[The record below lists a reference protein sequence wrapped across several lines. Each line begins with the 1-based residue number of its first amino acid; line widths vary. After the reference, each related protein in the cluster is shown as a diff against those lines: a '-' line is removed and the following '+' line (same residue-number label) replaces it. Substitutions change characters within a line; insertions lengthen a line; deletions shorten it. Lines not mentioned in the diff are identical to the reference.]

1 MKRLFLLSVLFMWTV
16 CCFGCGESESVL
28 KEMDTAAEEVPEEEP
43 VQEEDDL
50 EETIFV
56 DVCGAVQQP
65 GVYELPAGSRI
76 FQAIALAGGLTEEA
90 ESRLINQA
98 EVLTDGQQIRIYT
111 REESEKQE
119 IAAAA
124 GHNAGVQ
131 GAAGAKINL
140 NLADK
145 NVLMTLPG
153 IGEAKAEAVIA
164 YREEH
169 GSFQNIEEIKRISGI
184 KDAVFLKIKDRII
197 KIKAFIA
204 LFLASKTPSLLFI
217 NKSFSSIVP

>member
-16 CCFGCGESESVL
+16 CCFGCGESGSVL
-28 KEMDTAAEEVPEEEP
+28 KEMDTAAEEVQEEEP
-43 VQEEDDL
+43 VQEEADL

-98 EVLTDGQQIRIYT
+98 EVLADGQQIRIYT
-111 REESEKQE
+111 REESENQE

-124 GHNAGVQ
+124 GQNAGVQ

-145 NVLMTLPG
+145 KVLMTLQG
-153 IGEAKAEAVIA
+153 IGEAKAEAILA
-164 YREEH
+164 YRQEKGGFSSVEELM
-169 GSFQNIEEIKRISGI
+169 QVEGI
-184 KDAVFLKIKDRII
+184 KDKLYEKLKDKV
-197 KIKAFIA
+197 
-204 LFLASKTPSLLFI
+204 T
-217 NKSFSSIVP
+217 VQ

>member
-1 MKRLFLLSVLFMWTV
+1 MKRLFLLSVLFV
-16 CCFGCGESESVL
+16 GAVFCFGCGASESVL
-28 KEMDTAAEEVPEEEP
+28 KEMDTAAEEVQEEEP
-43 VQEEDDL
+43 VQEEADL

-98 EVLTDGQQIRIYT
+98 EILTDGQQIRIYT

-119 IAAAA
+119 IAADA
-124 GHNAGVQ
+124 GQNAGIQ

-145 NVLMTLPG
+145 NVLMTLQG
-153 IGEAKAEAVIA
+153 IGEAKAEAILA
-164 YREEH
+164 YRQEKGRFSSVEELM
-169 GSFQNIEEIKRISGI
+169 QVEGI
-184 KDAVFLKIKDRII
+184 KDKLYEKLKDKV
-197 KIKAFIA
+197 
-204 LFLASKTPSLLFI
+204 T
-217 NKSFSSIVP
+217 VQ

>member
-16 CCFGCGESESVL
+16 CCFGCGESGSVL
-28 KEMDTAAEEVPEEEP
+28 KEMDTAAEGVQEEEP
-43 VQEEDDL
+43 VQEEADL

-56 DVCGAVQQP
+56 DVCGAVQKP

-98 EVLTDGQQIRIYT
+98 EVLADGQQIRIYT
-111 REESEKQE
+111 REESENQE

-124 GHNAGVQ
+124 GQNAGVQ

-145 NVLMTLPG
+145 KVLMTLQG
-153 IGEAKAEAVIA
+153 IGEAKAEAILA
-164 YREEH
+164 YRQEKGGFSSVEELM
-169 GSFQNIEEIKRISGI
+169 QVEGI
-184 KDAVFLKIKDRII
+184 KDKLYEKLKDKV
-197 KIKAFIA
+197 
-204 LFLASKTPSLLFI
+204 T
-217 NKSFSSIVP
+217 VQ

>member
-124 GHNAGVQ
+124 GQNAGVQ

-145 NVLMTLPG
+145 NVLMTLQG
-153 IGEAKAEAVIA
+153 IGEAKAEAILA
-164 YREEH
+164 YRQEKGGFSSVEELM
-169 GSFQNIEEIKRISGI
+169 QVEGI
-184 KDAVFLKIKDRII
+184 KDKLYEKLKDKV
-197 KIKAFIA
+197 
-204 LFLASKTPSLLFI
+204 T
-217 NKSFSSIVP
+217 VQ

>member
-1 MKRLFLLSVLFMWTV
+1 MKRLFLLSVLFV
-16 CCFGCGESESVL
+16 GAVFCFGCGASESVL
-28 KEMDTAAEEVPEEEP
+28 KEMDTAAEEVQEEEP
-43 VQEEDDL
+43 VQEEADL

-98 EVLTDGQQIRIYT
+98 EILTDGQQIRIYT

-124 GHNAGVQ
+124 GQNAGVQ

-145 NVLMTLPG
+145 NVLMTLQG
-153 IGEAKAEAVIA
+153 IGEAKAEAILA
-164 YREEH
+164 YRQEKGRFSSVEELM
-169 GSFQNIEEIKRISGI
+169 QVEGI
-184 KDAVFLKIKDRII
+184 KDKLYEKLKDKV
-197 KIKAFIA
+197 
-204 LFLASKTPSLLFI
+204 T
-217 NKSFSSIVP
+217 VQ

>member
-1 MKRLFLLSVLFMWTV
+1 MKRLFLLSVLFLGAV
-16 CCFGCGESESVL
+16 CCFGCGESGSVL

-124 GHNAGVQ
+124 GQNAGVQ

-153 IGEAKAEAVIA
+153 IGEAKAEAILA
-164 YREEH
+164 YRQEKGGFSSVEELM
-169 GSFQNIEEIKRISGI
+169 QVEGI
-184 KDAVFLKIKDRII
+184 KDKLYEKLKDKV
-197 KIKAFIA
+197 
-204 LFLASKTPSLLFI
+204 T
-217 NKSFSSIVP
+217 VQ

>member
-1 MKRLFLLSVLFMWTV
+1 MKRLFLLSVLLMWTV
-16 CCFGCGESESVL
+16 FCFGCGESESVL

-124 GHNAGVQ
+124 GQNAGVQ

-153 IGEAKAEAVIA
+153 IGEAKAEAILA
-164 YREEH
+164 YRQEKGGFSSVEELM
-169 GSFQNIEEIKRISGI
+169 QVEGI
-184 KDAVFLKIKDRII
+184 KDKLYEKLKDKV
-197 KIKAFIA
+197 
-204 LFLASKTPSLLFI
+204 T
-217 NKSFSSIVP
+217 VQ

>member
-1 MKRLFLLSVLFMWTV
+1 MKRLFLLSVLFV
-16 CCFGCGESESVL
+16 GAVFCFGCGASESVL
-28 KEMDTAAEEVPEEEP
+28 KEMDTAAVE
-43 VQEEDDL
+43 VQEEELVQEEADL

-124 GHNAGVQ
+124 GQNADIQ
-131 GAAGAKINL
+131 GTAEAKINL
-140 NLADK
+140 NRADK
-145 NVLMTLPG
+145 NILMTLQG
-153 IGEAKAEAVIA
+153 IGEAKAEAILA
-164 YREEH
+164 YRQEKGGFSSVEELM
-169 GSFQNIEEIKRISGI
+169 QVEGI
-184 KDAVFLKIKDRII
+184 KDKLYEKLKDKV
-197 KIKAFIA
+197 
-204 LFLASKTPSLLFI
+204 T
-217 NKSFSSIVP
+217 VQ

>member
-1 MKRLFLLSVLFMWTV
+1 MKRLFLLSVLFV
-16 CCFGCGESESVL
+16 GAVFCFGCGESGSVL
-28 KEMDTAAEEVPEEEP
+28 KDMDTAEEEVQESEP
-43 VQEEDDL
+43 VQEESDSNA

-124 GHNAGVQ
+124 GQNAGVQ

-153 IGEAKAEAVIA
+153 IGEAKAEAILA
-164 YREEH
+164 YRQEKGGFSSVEELM
-169 GSFQNIEEIKRISGI
+169 QVEGI
-184 KDAVFLKIKDRII
+184 KDKLYEKLKDKV
-197 KIKAFIA
+197 
-204 LFLASKTPSLLFI
+204 T
-217 NKSFSSIVP
+217 VQ

>member
-1 MKRLFLLSVLFMWTV
+1 M
-16 CCFGCGESESVL
+16 L

-124 GHNAGVQ
+124 GQNAGVQ

-153 IGEAKAEAVIA
+153 IGEAKAEAILA
-164 YREEH
+164 YRQEKGGFSSVEELM
-169 GSFQNIEEIKRISGI
+169 QVEGI
-184 KDAVFLKIKDRII
+184 KDKLYEKLKDKV
-197 KIKAFIA
+197 
-204 LFLASKTPSLLFI
+204 T
-217 NKSFSSIVP
+217 VQ

>member
-16 CCFGCGESESVL
+16 CCFGCGESGSVL
-28 KEMDTAAEEVPEEEP
+28 KEMDTAAEEVQEEEP
-43 VQEEDDL
+43 VQEEADL

-56 DVCGAVQQP
+56 DVCGAVQKP
-65 GVYELPAGSRI
+65 GEYELPAGSRI

-98 EVLTDGQQIRIYT
+98 EVLADGQQIRIYT
-111 REESEKQE
+111 REESENQE

-124 GHNAGVQ
+124 GQNAGVQ

-145 NVLMTLPG
+145 KVLMTLQG
-153 IGEAKAEAVIA
+153 IGEAKAEAILA
-164 YREEH
+164 YRQEKGGFSSVEELM
-169 GSFQNIEEIKRISGI
+169 QVEGI
-184 KDAVFLKIKDRII
+184 KDKLYEKLKDKV
-197 KIKAFIA
+197 
-204 LFLASKTPSLLFI
+204 T
-217 NKSFSSIVP
+217 VQ

>member
-119 IAAAA
+119 IPAAA
-124 GHNAGVQ
+124 GQNAGVQ

-153 IGEAKAEAVIA
+153 IGEAKAEAILA
-164 YREEH
+164 YRQEKGGFSSVEELM
-169 GSFQNIEEIKRISGI
+169 QVEGI
-184 KDAVFLKIKDRII
+184 KDKLYEKLKDKV
-197 KIKAFIA
+197 
-204 LFLASKTPSLLFI
+204 T
-217 NKSFSSIVP
+217 VQ

>member
-124 GHNAGVQ
+124 GQNAGVQ

-153 IGEAKAEAVIA
+153 IGEAKAEAILA
-164 YREEH
+164 YRQDNGGFSSVEELM
-169 GSFQNIEEIKRISGI
+169 QVEGI
-184 KDAVFLKIKDRII
+184 KDKLYEKLKDKV
-197 KIKAFIA
+197 
-204 LFLASKTPSLLFI
+204 T
-217 NKSFSSIVP
+217 VQ